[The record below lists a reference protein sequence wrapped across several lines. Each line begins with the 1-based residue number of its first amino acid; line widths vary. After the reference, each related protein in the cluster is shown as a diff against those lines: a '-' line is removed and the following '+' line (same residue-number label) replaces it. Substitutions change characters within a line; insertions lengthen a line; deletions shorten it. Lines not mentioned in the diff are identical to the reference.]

1 MAIEMKIKKKIREN
15 EGITVNLLTSY
26 TPIPYVEE
34 IWK

>member
-1 MAIEMKIKKKIREN
+1 MAIEMKIKKKREN
-15 EGITVNLLTSY
+15 QGITVNLLISY